1 VIRIFP
7 RNEPANPA
15 EYVSERP
22 EMTSHGG
29 RPRKAKTMKGNNNMK
44 MILKNRTALVALLFV
59 LALLLAP
66 KVYASGHFATNYTN
80 ASLTGVYGYST
91 SGEIL
96 GPGNPNNNGTNIPVN
111 NAGVMWFDGN
121 GTFEFHDTANVG
133 GNIIQRGTADNPI
146 VGTYTVNPDG
156 TGTMQWFSNGSNH
169 ARAFAIVDSG
179 KELQLGSAEGL
190 SIGPGVVGRGVAK
203 KQ

>member
-1 VIRIFP
+1 
-7 RNEPANPA
+7 
-15 EYVSERP
+15 
-22 EMTSHGG
+22 
-29 RPRKAKTMKGNNNMK
+29 
-44 MILKNRTALVALLFV
+44 MILKNRTALVALLLV
-59 LALLLAP
+59 IALLLAP
-66 KVYASGHFATNYTN
+66 KVYASGHFAKNYTN

-121 GTFEFHDTANVG
+121 GTFESHDTENLG

-169 ARAFAIVDSG
+169 ARVFAIVDGG
-179 KELQLGSAEGL
+179 KELQLAAVDA
-190 SIGPGVVGRGVAK
+190 VVGRRGGAK

>member
-1 VIRIFP
+1 MKTKTNIF
-7 RNEPANPA
+7 AA
-15 EYVSERP
+15 V
-22 EMTSHGG
+22 
-29 RPRKAKTMKGNNNMK
+29 
-44 MILKNRTALVALLFV
+44 
-59 LALLLAP
+59 LLLGVAFLVGP
-66 KVYASGHFATNYTN
+66 TVYASGHFATSYTN

-91 SGEIL
+91 AAEIL
-96 GPGNPNNNGTNIPVN
+96 GPANPNNNGTNIPVN

-169 ARAFAIVDSG
+169 ARVFAIVDGG
-179 KELQLGSAEGL
+179 KELQLASADGL
-190 SIGPGVVGRGVAK
+190 SLGPAAVGRSGVAK